1 MLTAKSSQNRQTPTM
16 WKQLLGQEDGRG
28 ELSQALTLGTTFAVG
43 MAVFS
48 FIGFKIDQKRGGGI
62 LFTLIGMIFGLAFG
76 AYETWRVITFINR
89 RAEHQSR
96 QSPPPPHS
104 DHSPDPEP

>member
-1 MLTAKSSQNRQTPTM
+1 M
-16 WKQLLGQEDGRG
+16 WKQLFNQENGRG
-28 ELSQALTLGTTFAVG
+28 DLSQALTLGTTFAVG

-76 AYETWRVITFINR
+76 AYETWKVITFMNQ
-89 RAEHQSR
+89 RADR
-96 QSPPPPHS
+96 QLRSPPPSPPS
-104 DHSPDPEP
+104 DHSPDPAP